1 MRSKADL
8 EIAHTAGWISLSYP
22 LQMPPHEDLEM
33 QAAYERGRHDRQKYD
48 AECGC
53 DFTPIDAGDEGA
65 QYTLADRCNQLIYE
79 TTPFYEGADV
89 DQAEYDLSRQHRGFG
104 SKA

>member
-8 EIAHTAGWISLSYP
+8 EVAHTAGWISLSYP
-22 LQMPPHEDLEM
+22 LQMPPHEDPEM
-33 QAAYERGRHDRQKYD
+33 QAAYDRGRHDRQKYD

-53 DFTPIDAGDEGA
+53 DRPLLRAALPPIEGP
-65 QYTLADRCNQLIYE
+65 IYE